1 MILKH
6 TSDYDWNWED
16 KLSIGFKAINS
27 IISNKITQLYDP
39 PYVDHT
45 FVSLV

>member
-16 KLSIGFKAINS
+16 KLCDGLKALNS
-27 IISNKITQLYDP
+27 IISTNITLLYDP
-39 PYVDHT
+39 PYIDHT
-45 FVSLV
+45 FIS